1 MPRPG
6 IVRAEAYEETFCM
19 QDQIDWVRLLLSWVP
34 FFLIIIAWWVVA
46 RFFRQRAA
54 SGATMVQLYEQQVTE
69 TRRTNAALERIAGAL
84 EAQIPH
90 EVRSHR

>member
-1 MPRPG
+1 
-6 IVRAEAYEETFCM
+6 M

-69 TRRTNAALERIAGAL
+69 TRRTNAALERICRSARSANTPRDT
-84 EAQIPH
+84 IP
-90 EVRSHR
+90 SLM